1 MKQPFASSPR
11 RDVTVAGFIFAF
23 SCLACAS
30 QSDDGEGG
38 TESGGSSSG
47 GSSGT
52 SGTAT
57 GGTSSGGTSTG
68 GASGGGS
75 LAYRPCTLDVRVGG
89 FTVELGDGFTGVTGS
104 VRDAVAP
111 SDVPELV
118 SQEGSCSLY
127 RKRNLFCDP
136 PCASGATCGDAMSC
150 VPAPTNQSV
159 GTVSVSG
166 LAVPLTMLPSG
177 VNSYTNPASPALPH
191 PGFSEGATIVLSA
204 MGGAYPPF
212 ELEGRGISELSLEE
226 ATLTVVRGEALTV
239 HWTAP
244 GETNG
249 QVVHLTLEF
258 NRHGGTPSW
267 LECDAPDTGS
277 FDVPAGMLVALLDVE
292 LSGWP
297 TLSAVR
303 RTVDST
309 ELSAGCVELRVASA
323 VTVDVAVPGIVSCDS
338 ENPCPPTQECQANL
352 LCE

>member
-1 MKQPFASSPR
+1 MKQLFASSLR
-11 RDVTVAGFIFAF
+11 RGVTVAGFIAGF

-30 QSDDGEGG
+30 QSDDGGGG

-47 GSSGT
+47 GSAGT

-57 GGTSSGGTSTG
+57 GGMSSGGTSTG
-68 GASGGGS
+68 GASSGGA
-75 LAYRPCTLDVRVGG
+75 LAYEPCALAERVGG
-89 FTVELGDGFTGVTGS
+89 FTLELGDGFTGVTGS

-136 PCASGATCGDAMSC
+136 PCASGTTCGDAMSC
-150 VPAPTNQSV
+150 VPAPANQSV

-166 LAVPLTMLPSG
+166 LAVPLTMMPSG
-177 VNSYTNPASPALPH
+177 VNSYTNPARPELPH
-191 PGFSEGATIVLSA
+191 PGFSEGASIVLSA
-204 MGGAYPPF
+204 TGGAYPPF
-212 ELEGRGISELSLEE
+212 ELEGRGITALGLEGE
-226 ATLTVVRGEALTV
+226 TPSVVRGEPLGV
-239 HWTAP
+239 RWTTP
-244 GETNG
+244 SETNG
-249 QVVHLTLEF
+249 QIVHLTLEF

-277 FDVPAGMLVALLDVE
+277 FDVPAALLVALLDVE

-309 ELSAGCVELRVASA
+309 ELGAGCVELRVASG
-323 VTVDVAVPGIVSCDS
+323 VTVDVAVPGIVSCDT
-338 ENPCPPTQECQANL
+338 ENPCPSPQVCQANL